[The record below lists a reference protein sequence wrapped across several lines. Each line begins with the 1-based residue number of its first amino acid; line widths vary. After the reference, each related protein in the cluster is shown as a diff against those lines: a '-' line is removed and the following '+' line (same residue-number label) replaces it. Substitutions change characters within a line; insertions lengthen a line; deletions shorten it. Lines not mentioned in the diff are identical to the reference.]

1 MESPSQ
7 SSDSVAWMRTDEV
20 DDMEGSGD
28 EVAMASL
35 WKLPAY
41 STIA

>member
-1 MESPSQ
+1 MDLP
-7 SSDSVAWMRTDEV
+7 AGFGMRTDEF
-20 DDMEGSGD
+20 DDMEDSGD
-28 EVAMASL
+28 EVAMALL